1 MAKRGDRDITDI
13 LEEIRHEKQ
22 MKEMLDQSI
31 QHLTKEVTD
40 LEKKAETPVTEDDME
55 WKIRHD
61 IQADVNKMLGMRVA
75 ELQEKLDGM
84 KQSMKSGQL
93 PQVLRGYDDMNEM
106 AMKKLIRNIER
117 EMISWTSE
125 LNHLEFRLD
134 QAGCSSHHR
143 GDSRICFT
151 SHNESQKYHKADEER
166 KKVQAAI
173 EQLKR
178 DMAMMKRQ
186 NTLVVTL
193 GADLNRPMDGLPRN
207 RRILNPRLG
216 PVRSSAVVNRLP
228 RLPVVTPQ
236 QKGKKGKPAMKNPDG
251 KKVKRRERKNNR

>member
-1 MAKRGDRDITDI
+1 MAKRGEGDITDI

-31 QHLTKEVTD
+31 QHLTQEVTD
-40 LEKKAETPVTEDDME
+40 MEKKAETPVTADDME
-55 WKIRHD
+55 WKTRHD
-61 IQADVNKMLGMRVA
+61 IQADVNKMLSGRMA

-84 KQSMKSGQL
+84 KQSMKTGQL
-93 PQVLRGYDDMNEM
+93 PQVLRGYDDMNEA
-106 AMKKLIRNIER
+106 AMKKLIRDIER
-117 EMISWTSE
+117 EMTSLTSE

-134 QAGCSSHHR
+134 Q
-143 GDSRICFT
+143 
-151 SHNESQKYHKADEER
+151 ESQKYHKADEER
-166 KKVQAAI
+166 KKVQMAI

-193 GADLNRPMDGLPRN
+193 GALGADLNRPMDGLPRN
-207 RRILNPRLG
+207 KRILNPRLG

-228 RLPVVTPQ
+228 RLPAKPQ
-236 QKGKKGKPAMKNPDG
+236 PKAKKGKSVMKNPDG
-251 KKVKRRERKNNR
+251 KKGKRRKRKYDG

>member
-93 PQVLRGYDDMNEM
+93 PQVLRGYDDVNEM

-134 QAGCSSHHR
+134 Q
-143 GDSRICFT
+143 
-151 SHNESQKYHKADEER
+151 ESQKYHKADEER